1 MTRAGGTQA
10 FVAGVGLRG
19 PGLDGW
25 AAARPVLAGTV
36 EWSAADI
43 VVPPSTLLAPN
54 ERRRAGLPARLAL
67 AVAAEAVGMAGLRP
81 DAVRG
86 VFGSANG
93 EGTTLHGLL
102 ETLATD
108 ASQVSP
114 TQFHNSVHNA
124 VAGYWAMGAQ
134 SRQPVTCLGVR
145 GGTFAA
151 TLLKALAE
159 VAAEQSPVLMC
170 VHDVPLPA
178 PLADKH
184 PTGCAFA
191 CALVLTPSPQPGVLA
206 RLRASW
212 QAAPPLPGSDR
223 PDGAALA
230 ALSEENPAARSLRLL
245 QAIAT
250 GRPDHAAAF
259 SLLDGAVLV
268 EVDPC
273 STATPSV
280 P

>member
-1 MTRAGGTQA
+1 MTRAGGARA
-10 FVAGVGLRG
+10 FVAGIGLRG
-19 PGLDGW
+19 PGLNGW
-25 AAARPVLAGTV
+25 AAARPILAGT
-36 EWSAADI
+36 EDWTAADI
-43 VVPPSTLLAPN
+43 VVPPSALLAPN

-67 AVAAEAVGMAGLRP
+67 AVAAEAVGMAGLQP

-93 EGTTLHGLL
+93 EGAILHGLL

-108 ASQVSP
+108 TSQVSP

-134 SRQPVTCLGVR
+134 SRQPVTCLG
-145 GGTFAA
+145 GHAGTFAA
-151 TLLKALAE
+151 TLLKALVE
-159 VAAEQSPVLMC
+159 VAEEQSPVLMC
-170 VHDVPLPA
+170 VYDVPLPA
-178 PLADKH
+178 PLADKQ

-191 CALVLTPSPQPGVLA
+191 CALVLTPAPGAGALA
-206 RLRASW
+206 GLLASW
-212 QAAPPLPGSDR
+212 QAAPPAPGADR
-223 PDGAALA
+223 PEGAALA
-230 ALSEENPAARSLRLL
+230 ALSGANPAARSLRLL

-259 SLLDGAVLV
+259 GLLDGAVLV
-268 EVDPC
+268 QVDPC
-273 STATPSV
+273 STAPPSA